1 MMRDDGKMSILGKFF
16 QRKPLIII
24 GVIVLV
30 VATIAILLNSLKK
43 VTYINI
49 YVTPVSATV
58 KIDDKEYANGTY
70 EILPG
75 EHTISVSKDSFVTK
89 ERGVSIGAG
98 ESYDFFE
105 YLAYPK
111 SCESYSYIAKENE
124 ANDCNIVDEFGY
136 YLTDDRDLSILEQI
150 ATGDAEIFIDQIHIA
165 KLYYKFLP
173 KAFYG
178 DDGAYLF
185 ELNKDESCT
194 TRPCLVITNHDGN
207 EEANLARA
215 KQYLES
221 KGYNT
226 SLYNFSSKHFQAKK
240 GGAN

>member
-1 MMRDDGKMSILGKFF
+1 MSILGKFF
-16 QRKPLIII
+16 QRKSLIII
-24 GVIVLV
+24 GAIVLAIV
-30 VATIAILLNSLKK
+30 IIAILLNSLKK

-89 ERGVSIGAG
+89 EREVFIEAG

-111 SCESYSYIAKENE
+111 KCESYSYITKENE
-124 ANDCNIVDEFGY
+124 ANGCNIVDEFGY

-150 ATGDAEIFIDQIHIA
+150 ASGDAEIFIDQIHIA

-173 KAFYG
+173 RAFYG

-194 TRPCLVITNHDGN
+194 TRPCLVITNHGGN